1 MTFILFSFAFLHYF
15 FFKYNLKEPIDEVA
29 EWLRQLTAKG
39 ANKNNVTT

>member
-1 MTFILFSFAFLHYF
+1 MTFILFFCFFTLTF
-15 FFKYNLKEPIDEVA
+15 FFKYNFQEPVDEVA